1 MEIVRYEDS
10 LRDKW
15 NAFIENSKNGNF
27 LFHRNYMEYHA
38 DRFRDFSLLFYDENK
53 LMAIMPASR
62 SDAVLISHG
71 GLTFGGIISDH
82 RMTIS
87 RMVEIFKLMK
97 EYFLNEGVTKL
108 IYKAIPH
115 IYHTFPAEEDLYAL
129 FINKAKLIRR
139 DISSTILLGE
149 EIGFST
155 LRKRSLKKG
164 KAFGIEVKRSYAFK
178 EFMMVVLYKLQ
189 QKYGIKPVHSGEE
202 IQFLADRFPE
212 NIKLFA
218 AFKDN
223 IMYGGTII
231 YESRNVAHAQYIV
244 ATDEGKR
251 LGAIDIIF
259 DFLINEYYTHK
270 KYFDFGIS
278 TEKNGLYL
286 NDGLVQNKESYG
298 ARAIVCDF
306 YEWDLKQI

>member
-38 DRFRDFSLLFYDENK
+38 DRFIDFSLLFYDDDK
-53 LMAIMPASR
+53 LIAIMPANQLDSLL
-62 SDAVLISHG
+62 VSHG
-71 GLTFGGIISDH
+71 GLTFGGIICDYKMTTP
-82 RMTIS
+82 RML
-87 RMVEIFKLMK
+87 EIFKS
-97 EYFLNEGVTKL
+97 LNKYLINKGFTKVV
-108 IYKAIPH
+108 YKSIPH
-115 IYHTFPAEEDLYAL
+115 IYHTLPTEEELYAL
-129 FINKAKLIRR
+129 FINQAKLIRR

-149 EIGFST
+149 KIGFST
-155 LRKRSLKKG
+155 LRKRSIKKG
-164 KAFGIEVKRSYAFK
+164 KAFGIEVKRSYDFK
-178 EFMMVVLYKLQ
+178 AFMMVVFYNLQ

-202 IQFLADRFPE
+202 IQLLAERFPE

-223 IMYGGTII
+223 IMYGGTVI

-286 NDGLVQNKESYG
+286 NDGLLQNKESYG

-306 YEWDLKQI
+306 YEWDLK